1 MLQTLSI
8 RNFAIIDD
16 LHARFSD
23 GLTILTG
30 ETGTGK
36 SIIISAVN
44 LLLGSRATTKH
55 IRTGSDSAELEAFFQ
70 IAKGSKIAAAMKR
83 QGYDPAEGLLI
94 RRIISRKDKHSITI
108 NGHQATAH
116 VLSSITENLA
126 SISGQH
132 AHQGLLKE
140 DQHLLVLDQYGGL
153 IPLRNRVYE
162 AYHELVPLLRKLKGL
177 RASLDRQ
184 SEHTDLLE
192 FQKAEILQA
201 DLTPGEDA
209 ALEQERKRL
218 KHGEALYQT
227 MQETL
232 GMLYSNPGAI
242 IESLGEVRK
251 QIDRAQSI
259 DPELAGKAEIVAQA
273 TIDLED
279 VTEDIRTYLN
289 TIEIDENRL
298 EAVET
303 RLFALQKLKR
313 KYGKSLE
320 EVLSHL
326 DTIRSDLGEI
336 DTGADRIAETEAMI
350 SELHSRLTQVAGQ
363 LSERRHT
370 AAGALA
376 GKVVRELTSLGMA
389 RSKFQIHIEKT
400 RADDRTDPHL
410 VDDGRELTE
419 YGIDQ
424 AAFLI
429 APNVG
434 EALKPLGHIV
444 SGGELSRVVLALKA
458 ILAQT
463 ESVETIIFDEVDAGI
478 GGRIAEVVGKKLSS
492 LSKRYQTICITH
504 LPQIAK
510 FGNHHIQ
517 VSKHVS
523 RGRTVTVMKPLDQE
537 ERIAEIARMLGGK
550 TITPATLEH
559 AREMLD
565 RTHHG

>member
-1 MLQTLSI
+1 MLQELSI
-8 RNFAIIDD
+8 KNFAIIDD
-16 LHARFSD
+16 LHVRFSD

-36 SIIISAVN
+36 SIIVNAVN

-55 IRTGSDSAELEAFFQ
+55 IRTGSDTAELEALFQ
-70 IAKGSKIAAAMKR
+70 ITQGSKIAAAMET

-108 NGHQATAH
+108 NGHVATGQ
-116 VLSSITENLA
+116 VLSTITENLA
-126 SISGQH
+126 SVSGQH

-140 DQHLLVLDQYGGL
+140 DQHLLVLDRYGGL
-153 IPLRNRVYE
+153 IPLRDRVYRT
-162 AYHELVPLLRKLKGL
+162 YHDLDPLIRNLKAL
-177 RASLDRQ
+177 RASQARQ
-184 SEHTDLLE
+184 AEHTDLLE
-192 FQKAEILQA
+192 FQRTEILQA
-201 DLTPGEDA
+201 GLTPGEDA

-218 KHGEALYQT
+218 RHGEALYQT
-227 MQETL
+227 MQDAL

-242 IESLGEVRK
+242 VESLGEVK
-251 QIDRAQSI
+251 KHIDSAQSI
-259 DPELAGKAEIVAQA
+259 DPALAEKAEIIAQA

-279 VTEDIRTYLN
+279 VTEGLRTYID
-289 TIEIDENRL
+289 TIEIDESRL
-298 EAVET
+298 EAIET
-303 RLFALQKLKR
+303 RLFGLQKLKR
-313 KYGKSLE
+313 KYGQSLE
-320 EVLSHL
+320 DVLSHL
-326 DTIRSDLGEI
+326 DTIDTDLAEI
-336 DTGADRIAETEAMI
+336 DTGANKIAETEAMI
-350 SELHSRLTQVAGQ
+350 SKLHDRLAKQSRE
-363 LSERRHT
+363 LSEKRHK
-370 AAGALA
+370 AASTLA
-376 GKVVRELTSLGMA
+376 GKVVRELSSLGMA
-389 RSKFQIHIEKT
+389 QAEFQIQLEET
-400 RADDRTDPHL
+400 RANDRTDPQL
-410 VDDGRELTE
+410 VAESLELTE
-419 YGIDQ
+419 YGIDR

-434 EALKPLGHIV
+434 EALKPLAHII

-492 LSKRYQTICITH
+492 LSIHYQTICITH

-517 VSKHVS
+517 ISKHVS
-523 RGRTVTVMKPLDQE
+523 RGRTVTVMKPLAE
-537 ERIAEIARMLGGK
+537 KERVAEIARMLGGE

-565 RTHHG
+565 RTD